1 MNPKKLKKLKKRVKK
16 AQQAVHQAPYISEL
30 MHDRDLFDDFPEI
43 KYLINN
49 ALESDRLLKNGLLPQ
64 PLPTLLLP
72 DDIQDTIFKQVN
84 QQYPKGDPLGDQLWN
99 KYSAALPK
107 LDRAL
112 RNFRDYLEDTYGMWS
127 YVNAPFAKALADYLN
142 GAPVLEIMAGNGYI
156 SKGLRNNNA
165 NQQIYTTD
173 SQAWV
178 KENETGKHPVTK
190 IEKLDAVSAIK
201 KYGDQVDYVIMSWA
215 PDKGETDW
223 EVLQLLR
230 QDYPDIKFLV
240 IGEKDGATNSK
251 KFWQEAQLSQ
261 DEDLQK
267 VNQQLHSFD
276 LIDEQIYLVK

>member
-1 MNPKKLKKLKKRVKK
+1 MNPKKLKQLKKRVKR

-30 MHDRDLFDDFPEI
+30 MRDRDLFDDFPEV

-84 QQYPKGDPLGDQLWN
+84 QQYPQGDPRGDQLWN

-107 LDRAL
+107 LDKSL

-165 NQQIYTTD
+165 NQRIYTTD
-173 SQAWV
+173 SQAWTR
-178 KENETGKHPVTK
+178 ENETGKHPVTT
-190 IEKLDAVSAIK
+190 IEKLDAISAIK

-215 PDKGETDW
+215 PDKEEVDW
-223 EVLQLLR
+223 DVLQLLR
-230 QDYPDIKFLV
+230 HDYPDVNFLV
-240 IGEKDGATNSK
+240 IGEQDGATNSK
-251 KFWQEAQLSQ
+251 KFWQEAQLNQ

-276 LIDEQIYLVK
+276 LINEQIYLVK

>member
-1 MNPKKLKKLKKRVKK
+1 MNPKKLKQLKKRVKR

-30 MHDRDLFDDFPEI
+30 MRDRDLFDDFPEV

-84 QQYPKGDPLGDQLWN
+84 QQYSQGDPRGDQLWN

-107 LDRAL
+107 LDKSL

-165 NQQIYTTD
+165 NQRIYTTD
-173 SQAWV
+173 SQAWTR
-178 KENETGKHPVTK
+178 ENETGKHPVTT
-190 IEKLDAVSAIK
+190 IEKLDAISAIK
-201 KYGDQVDYVIMSWA
+201 KYWDQVDYVIMSWA
-215 PDKGETDW
+215 PDKEEVDW
-223 EVLQLLR
+223 DVLQLLR
-230 QDYPDIKFLV
+230 HDYPDVKFLV
-240 IGEKDGATNSK
+240 IGEQDGATNSK

-261 DEDLQK
+261 DEGLQK

>member
-1 MNPKKLKKLKKRVKK
+1 MNPKKLKQLKKRVKRT
-16 AQQAVHQAPYISEL
+16 QQAVHQAPYISEL
-30 MHDRDLFDDFPEI
+30 MRDRDLFDDFPEV

-84 QQYPKGDPLGDQLWN
+84 QQYPQGDPRGDQLWN

-107 LDRAL
+107 LDKSL

-165 NQQIYTTD
+165 NQRIYTTD
-173 SQAWV
+173 SQAWTR
-178 KENETGKHPVTK
+178 ENETGKHPVTT
-190 IEKLDAVSAIK
+190 IEKLDAISAIK

-215 PDKGETDW
+215 PDKEEVDW
-223 EVLQLLR
+223 DVLQLLR
-230 QDYPDIKFLV
+230 HDYPDVKFLV
-240 IGEKDGATNSK
+240 IGEQDGATNSK

-261 DEDLQK
+261 DEGLQR

-276 LIDEQIYLVK
+276 LIDEHIYLVK

>member
-1 MNPKKLKKLKKRVKK
+1 MNPKKLKQLKKRGKR

-30 MHDRDLFDDFPEI
+30 MRDRDLFDDFPEV

-84 QQYPKGDPLGDQLWN
+84 QQYPQGDPRGDQLWN

-107 LDRAL
+107 LDKSL

-165 NQQIYTTD
+165 NQRIFTTD
-173 SQAWV
+173 SQAWTR
-178 KENETGKHPVTK
+178 ENETGKHPVTT
-190 IEKLDAVSAIK
+190 IEKLDAISAIK

-215 PDKGETDW
+215 PDKEEVDW
-223 EVLQLLR
+223 DVLQLLR
-230 QDYPDIKFLV
+230 HDYPDVKFLV
-240 IGEKDGATNSK
+240 IGEQDGATNSK

-261 DEDLQK
+261 DEGLQK

>member
-1 MNPKKLKKLKKRVKK
+1 MNPKKLKQLKKRVKK
-16 AQQAVHQAPYISEL
+16 AQKTVHQSPYISEL
-30 MHDRDLFDDFPEI
+30 MHDRDLFDDFPEV

-72 DDIQDTIFKQVN
+72 DDIQDTIFKRVN
-84 QQYPKGDPLGDQLWN
+84 QQYPQGDPRGDRLWN

-107 LDRAL
+107 LDKAL

-165 NQQIYTTD
+165 NQKIYTTD
-173 SQAWV
+173 SQAWT
-178 KENETGKHPVTK
+178 KENETGKHPVTT
-190 IEKLDAVSAIK
+190 IEKLDALSAIK
-201 KYGDQVDYVIMSWA
+201 KYGNQVDYVIMSWA
-215 PDKGETDW
+215 PDKGEVDW
-223 EVLQLLR
+223 DVLQLLR
-230 QDYPDIKFLV
+230 RDYPNVKFLV

-261 DEDLQK
+261 DEALQK

>member
-16 AQQAVHQAPYISEL
+16 AQQAVHQDPYIKRL
-30 MHDRDLFDDFPEI
+30 MNYRDLFNDFPAI

-64 PLPTLLLP
+64 PLPRLLLP
-72 DDIQDTIFKQVN
+72 DDIQDTIFKTVN
-84 QQYPKGDPLGDQLWN
+84 TQYPQGDPRGDALWD
-99 KYSAALPK
+99 KYSTALPK
-107 LDRAL
+107 LDKDL

-127 YVNAPFAKALADYLN
+127 YVNAPFAKALSNYLN
-142 GAPVLEIMAGNGYI
+142 GAPVLELMAGNGYI
-156 SKGLRNNNA
+156 SKGLRNNNPT
-165 NQQIYTTD
+165 QQIYTTD

-190 IEKLDAVSAIK
+190 IERLDAVDAVK
-201 KYGDQVDYVIMSWA
+201 KYGNDVQFIIMSWA
-215 PDKGETDW
+215 PDKQETDW
-223 EVLQLLR
+223 EVLQLIR
-230 QDYPDIKFLV
+230 QDYPDVHFLV
-240 IGEKDGATNSK
+240 IGEKDGATDSK

-261 DEDLQK
+261 GEELKK

>member
-84 QQYPKGDPLGDQLWN
+84 QQYPKGDPRGDQLWN

-276 LIDEQIYLVK
+276 LIDEKIYLVK

>member
-84 QQYPKGDPLGDQLWN
+84 QQYPKGDPRGDQLWN

-276 LIDEQIYLVK
+276 LIDEQIDLVK

>member
-16 AQQAVHQAPYISEL
+16 AQQAVHQDPYISEL

-43 KYLINN
+43 KYLVNN

-84 QQYPKGDPLGDQLWN
+84 EQYPKGDPRGDRLWN
-99 KYSAALPK
+99 KYSEALPK

-127 YVNAPFAKALADYLN
+127 YVNAPFAKALSDYLN

-178 KENETGKHPVTK
+178 QENETGKHPVTT
-190 IEKLDAVSAIK
+190 IEKLDAISAIK
-201 KYGDQVDYVIMSWA
+201 KYGEQVDYVIMSWA
-215 PDKGETDW
+215 PDKGESDW

-251 KFWQEAQLSQ
+251 KFWQAAQLSQ
-261 DEDLQK
+261 DADLQK

>member
-30 MHDRDLFDDFPEI
+30 MRDRDLFDDFPEI

-84 QQYPKGDPLGDQLWN
+84 QQYPKGDPRGDQLWN

-201 KYGDQVDYVIMSWA
+201 KYGNQVDYVIMSWA

-251 KFWQEAQLSQ
+251 KFWQEAHLSQ

>member
-1 MNPKKLKKLKKRVKK
+1 MNPKKLKKLKKRAKK

-84 QQYPKGDPLGDQLWN
+84 QQYPKGDPRGDQLWN

>member
-1 MNPKKLKKLKKRVKK
+1 MNPKKVKQLKKRVKK
-16 AQQAVHQAPYISEL
+16 AHQAVKTAPYIQRLE
-30 MHDRDLFDDFPEI
+30 RYRKLFDDFPAI

-64 PLPTLLLP
+64 PLPSLLLP
-72 DDIQDTIFKQVN
+72 DNIQDTIFRRVN
-84 QQYPKGDPLGDQLWN
+84 KQYPQGDPRGDALWN
-99 KYSAALPK
+99 RYSAALPE

-127 YVNAPFAKALADYLN
+127 YVNAPFAKALSDYLA
-142 GAPVLEIMAGNGYI
+142 GQPVLEVMAGNGYI

-165 NQQIYTTD
+165 QQKIYTTD
-173 SQAWV
+173 SQDWV
-178 KENETGKHPVTK
+178 TENETGRHPVTA
-190 IEKLDAVSAIK
+190 IERLDAITAIK
-201 KYGDQVDYVIMSWA
+201 KYGGQVQFVIMSWA
-215 PDKGETDW
+215 PDKQETDW

-230 QDYPDIKFLV
+230 RDYPAINFLV
-240 IGEKDGATNSK
+240 IGERNGATNSK

-261 DEDLQK
+261 DRDLQQ

>member
-16 AQQAVHQAPYISEL
+16 AQQAVHQDPYISEL

-43 KYLINN
+43 KYLVNN

-84 QQYPKGDPLGDQLWN
+84 EQYPKGDPRGDRLWN
-99 KYSAALPK
+99 KYSEALPK

-178 KENETGKHPVTK
+178 QENETGKHPVTT
-190 IEKLDAVSAIK
+190 IEKLDAISAIK
-201 KYGDQVDYVIMSWA
+201 KYGEQVDYVIMSWA
-215 PDKGETDW
+215 PDKGESDW

-251 KFWQEAQLSQ
+251 KFWQAAQLSQ
-261 DEDLQK
+261 DADLQK

>member
-49 ALESDRLLKNGLLPQ
+49 ALESDRLLKNELLPQ

-84 QQYPKGDPLGDQLWN
+84 QQYPQGDPRGDQLWN

-127 YVNAPFAKALADYLN
+127 YVNAPFAKVLADYIN

-190 IEKLDAVSAIK
+190 IEKLDAISAIK

-215 PDKGETDW
+215 PDKDETDW

-230 QDYPDIKFLV
+230 RDYPDIKFLV
-240 IGEKDGATNSK
+240 IGEKNGATNSK

-261 DEDLQK
+261 DENLQK

>member
-84 QQYPKGDPLGDQLWN
+84 QQYPKGDPRGDQLWN

-251 KFWQEAQLSQ
+251 KFWQEVQLSQ

>member
-16 AQQAVHQAPYISEL
+16 AQQAVHQSPYISEL
-30 MHDRDLFDDFPEI
+30 MHDRELFDDFPEI
-43 KYLINN
+43 KYLVNN

-84 QQYPKGDPLGDQLWN
+84 EQYPKGDPRGDQLWN
-99 KYSAALPK
+99 KYSEALPK

-156 SKGLRNNNA
+156 SKGLRNNNS

-173 SQAWV
+173 SQAWT

-190 IEKLDAVSAIK
+190 IEKLDASDAIK
-201 KYGDQVDYVIMSWA
+201 KYGEQVDYVIMSWA
-215 PDKGETDW
+215 PDKGESDW

-251 KFWQEAQLSQ
+251 KFWQAAQLSQ
-261 DEDLQK
+261 DAALQK

>member
-1 MNPKKLKKLKKRVKK
+1 MNPKKLKQLKKRVKR

-30 MHDRDLFDDFPEI
+30 MRDRDLFDDFPEV

-84 QQYPKGDPLGDQLWN
+84 QQYPQGDPRGDQLWN

-107 LDRAL
+107 LDKSL

-165 NQQIYTTD
+165 NQRIYTTD
-173 SQAWV
+173 SQAWTR
-178 KENETGKHPVTK
+178 ENETGKHPVTT
-190 IEKLDAVSAIK
+190 IEKLDAISAIK

-215 PDKGETDW
+215 PDKEKVDW
-223 EVLQLLR
+223 DVLQLLR
-230 QDYPDIKFLV
+230 HDYPDVKFLV
-240 IGEKDGATNSK
+240 IGEQDGATNSK

-261 DEDLQK
+261 DEGLQK

>member
-72 DDIQDTIFKQVN
+72 DDIQDTIFNQVN
-84 QQYPKGDPLGDQLWN
+84 QQYPKGDPRGDQLWN

-156 SKGLRNNNA
+156 SKGLRNNA

-173 SQAWV
+173 SQAWT

-190 IEKLDAVSAIK
+190 IEKLDAISAIK

-223 EVLQLLR
+223 DVLQLLR
-230 QDYPDIKFLV
+230 QDHPDVKFLV
-240 IGEKDGATNSK
+240 IGEKNGATNSK

>member
-1 MNPKKLKKLKKRVKK
+1 MNPKKLKQLKKRVKR

-30 MHDRDLFDDFPEI
+30 MRDRDLFDDFPEV

-84 QQYPKGDPLGDQLWN
+84 QQYPQGDPRGDQLWN

-107 LDRAL
+107 LDKSL

-165 NQQIYTTD
+165 NQRIYTTD
-173 SQAWV
+173 SQAWTR
-178 KENETGKHPVTK
+178 ENETGKHPVTT
-190 IEKLDAVSAIK
+190 IEKLDAISAIK

-215 PDKGETDW
+215 PDKEEVDW
-223 EVLQLLR
+223 DVLQLLR
-230 QDYPDIKFLV
+230 HDYPDVKFLV
-240 IGEKDGATNSK
+240 IGEQDGATNSK

-261 DEDLQK
+261 DEGLQK

>member
-84 QQYPKGDPLGDQLWN
+84 QQYPKGDPRGDQLWN

-127 YVNAPFAKALADYLN
+127 DYLN

-267 VNQQLHSFD
+267 VNQQRHSLD

>member
-1 MNPKKLKKLKKRVKK
+1 MNPKKLRKLKKRVKQ
-16 AQQAVHQAPYISEL
+16 AHRVIQQSPYITAL
-30 MHDRDLFDDFPEI
+30 LHDRDLFDDFPEI

-72 DDIQDTIFKQVN
+72 DDIQDTIFKRVN
-84 QQYPKGDPLGDQLWN
+84 QQYPQGDPRGDRLWN

-112 RNFRDYLEDTYGMWS
+112 RNFRDYLEETYGMWS
-127 YVNAPFAKALADYLN
+127 YVNAPFAKALADYID

-156 SKGLRNNNA
+156 SKGLRNNYPH
-165 NQQIYTTD
+165 QQIYTTD
-173 SQAWV
+173 SQAWTT
-178 KENETGKHPVTK
+178 ENETGKHPVTT
-190 IEKLDAVSAIK
+190 IEKLDAISAIK
-201 KYGDQVDYVIMSWA
+201 KYGQQVKFVIMSWA

-230 QDYPDIKFLV
+230 STYPDVNFLV
-240 IGEKDGATNSK
+240 IGEKNGATNSK
-251 KFWQEAQLSQ
+251 KSWREAQLSQ
-261 DEDLQK
+261 DAALQK

-276 LIDEQIYLVK
+276 LIDEQIYQVK

>member
-16 AQQAVHQAPYISEL
+16 AQQVVHQSPYISEL
-30 MHDRDLFDDFPEI
+30 MHDRELFDDFPEI
-43 KYLINN
+43 KYLVNN

-84 QQYPKGDPLGDQLWN
+84 EQYPKGDPRGDQLWN
-99 KYSAALPK
+99 KYSEALPK

-112 RNFRDYLEDTYGMWS
+112 RNFRDYLEDTYGIWS

-156 SKGLRNNNA
+156 SKGLRNNNS

-178 KENETGKHPVTK
+178 QENETGKHPVTK
-190 IEKLDAVSAIK
+190 IEKLDASDAIK
-201 KYGDQVDYVIMSWA
+201 KYGEQVDYVIMSWA
-215 PDKGETDW
+215 PDKGESDW

-261 DEDLQK
+261 DAALQK

>member
-1 MNPKKLKKLKKRVKK
+1 MNPKKLKQLKKRVKR

-30 MHDRDLFDDFPEI
+30 MRDRDLFDDFPEV

-84 QQYPKGDPLGDQLWN
+84 QQYSQGDPRGDQLWN

-107 LDRAL
+107 LDKSL

-165 NQQIYTTD
+165 NQRIYTTD
-173 SQAWV
+173 SQAWTR
-178 KENETGKHPVTK
+178 ENETGKHPVTT
-190 IEKLDAVSAIK
+190 IEKLDAISAIK
-201 KYGDQVDYVIMSWA
+201 KYWDQVDYVIMSWA
-215 PDKGETDW
+215 PDKEEVDW
-223 EVLQLLR
+223 DVPQLLR
-230 QDYPDIKFLV
+230 HDYPDVKFLV
-240 IGEKDGATNSK
+240 IGEQDGATNSK

-261 DEDLQK
+261 DEGLQK

>member
-84 QQYPKGDPLGDQLWN
+84 QQYPKGDPRGDQLWN

-223 EVLQLLR
+223 KVLQLLR

>member
-1 MNPKKLKKLKKRVKK
+1 MNPKKLKQLKKRVKK
-16 AQQAVHQAPYISEL
+16 AQKTVHQSPYISEL
-30 MHDRDLFDDFPEI
+30 MHDRDLFDDFPEV

-72 DDIQDTIFKQVN
+72 DDIQDTIFKRVN
-84 QQYPKGDPLGDQLWN
+84 QQYSQGDPRGDQLWN

-107 LDRAL
+107 LDKAL

-165 NQQIYTTD
+165 NQKIYTTD
-173 SQAWV
+173 SQAWT
-178 KENETGKHPVTK
+178 KENETGKHPVTT
-190 IEKLDAVSAIK
+190 IEKLDALSAIR

-215 PDKGETDW
+215 PDKGEVDW
-223 EVLQLLR
+223 DVLQLLR
-230 QDYPDIKFLV
+230 HDYPDIKLLV
-240 IGEKDGATNSK
+240 IGERNGATNSK

-261 DEDLQK
+261 DDDLQK